1 MAKLS
6 LRLHRLRSAAL
17 SQEPVFGW
25 THNFYRYPARFSPAF
40 AEAAIREFSS
50 KSDLILDPFVGGGT
64 TAVEALAAG
73 RNVLAADINSLA
85 VFVARVKTTP
95 VNENESDA
103 VLEWANDISPRMHY
117 WHPHDSVKAALQ
129 DRRTFNLS
137 MPRAKP
143 IKKAI
148 AIALSSLDGLNN
160 VRARDLA
167 RCMLLRTSQWALDN
181 RKRTTSLDHFRQQFL
196 YNAEEMISAIREFSE
211 HISTNSPL
219 AHCRIVEADAAHLGS
234 HPASQALDRP
244 VDMVVASPPYPGI
257 HMLYH
262 RWQVD
267 GRRETAAPYWIADCN
282 DGHGTSYYTFG
293 DRRCDNLNAYFE
305 TLRKTLVAIRSLMR
319 KDAIF
324 VQMVSFGDRQR
335 HLRRYLSA
343 MTAGGFEEIPVAV
356 GRRTRIWR
364 DVPNRKWHATFKGRT
379 NASREVVLVHRAV

>member
-6 LRLHRLRSAAL
+6 SKLQRLRTAAL

-40 AEAAIREFSS
+40 AAAAIGEFSS

-73 RNVLAADINSLA
+73 RDVLAADINSLA
-85 VFVARVKTTP
+85 VFIARVKTTP
-95 VNENESDA
+95 INRKESDA
-103 VLEWANDISPRMHY
+103 ALAWAHDIAPRLHY
-117 WHPHDSVKAALQ
+117 WHPRNSVETALQ

-137 MPRAKP
+137 LPRAKP

-148 AIALSSLDGLNN
+148 AIALSSLTELNG

-167 RCMLLRTSQWALDN
+167 RCILLRTSQWALDN
-181 RKRTTSLDHFRQQFL
+181 RKRRASLGEFRQRFL
-196 YNAEEMISAIREFSE
+196 ENAEEMVSAIRGFSE
-211 HISTNSPL
+211 HILTSSTP
-219 AHCRIVEADAAHLGS
+219 ACQIVEADAAHLAS
-234 HPASQALDRP
+234 HPVLQCLDRP
-244 VDMVVASPPYPGI
+244 VDLVVASPPYPGI

-267 GRRETAAPYWIADCN
+267 GRRETPAPYWIADCN
-282 DGHGTSYYTFG
+282 DGRGTSYYTFG
-293 DRRCDNLNAYFE
+293 DRRCDNLDAYFGALRE
-305 TLRKTLVAIRSLMR
+305 TLLAIRSLMR
-319 KDAIF
+319 KDAILI
-324 VQMVSFGDRQR
+324 QMVSFSDRQR

-343 MTAGGFEEIPVAV
+343 LNASEFEELPASTN
-356 GRRTRIWR
+356 RRARIWR